1 MKQKVKLG
9 RKLLGF
15 LLTLAMVVGLMP
27 GMSLT
32 AYATDV
38 TEYSLWVA
46 GTRVTSENASN
57 IDGSSKVSYNAN
69 TNTLTLDNYSNSA
82 VQHENGNRN
91 VITSKG
97 DLNIVLKGENNL
109 TNIGDESVLGIYCS
123 SSGNL
128 NISGEGSLN
137 IETKYD
143 CIQTDGNVTIDSG
156 TITITGIGY
165 GKGIS
170 SASGNVIINGGEL
183 TIINKSDCI
192 YTNHGGTT
200 INGGNITLKSTD
212 SAGIYGERFTIAGGT
227 VDVDAKT
234 GGIRSAYETTISDG
248 KVTVKAIGDGNNSFG
263 ISGGNSLKVSGGTVT
278 AEATGNGDCN
288 GIWGSKIAFEG
299 GTITAVATGA
309 SNSNGI
315 SGGQITIK
323 GGTVTAEATGTGE
336 NSSGI
341 NGFVSLQGGTVTA
354 KGGKIGVLGELEIL
368 DTITSFIASG
378 TEGAVDGWVQ
388 NKVAGTGWTDVDDTG
403 AGVDIEVSSTYRK
416 LSETYKKVKFP
427 AEKKQAATITKVPT
441 AKTLTYNGQAQELV
455 TAGEAEGGE
464 MQYAIGKDATTAPT
478 EGWSAAIPS
487 KTDAGTYY
495 VWYKAVGDADHVDS
509 DPAVITVTISDA
521 ASSETIP
528 DISIS
533 ALPDATEGEA
543 YNQTFTATGTQ
554 PITWSITAGALP
566 DGLDLAS
573 NTGVISGTPTSEGT
587 YTFTV
592 TATNAAGSASKEL
605 SITVQNGSTI
615 VDQGGTAPNEEK
627 TSVENSKSEVREMVS
642 KEVTV
647 NDSDTVRLILNTDSK
662 DEDSLSGEE
671 KEAADS
677 IKKEAEGKGL
687 TIGSFV
693 DLTLFFEV
701 KDSNGNR
708 KDYQQLNETSS
719 PLKVK
724 FPIPQGLQKSGRL
737 FSIYRFHGSTVEL
750 LGQGSGD
757 AVYVDTDKFSLY
769 AIAYEDGAATEE
781 IEETEKKVV
790 KPHTHTYA
798 WDKVE
803 ATESQDGE
811 LRYQC
816 TECYDILVRVPLS
829 AYYVFNAN
837 TVDKINKAKQGET
850 VKITTDRW
858 ISFHKMVFDALS
870 ARPDVS
876 LEVSFLDGEYKG
888 NRVTFTIPA
897 GADNSDL
904 FTENNF
910 AGFMYLG
917 NKYGL
922 TTEEN

>member
-91 VITSKG
+91 VITSEG

-192 YTNHGGTT
+192 YTNNGGTT

-288 GIWGSKIAFEG
+288 GIWGSEIAFEG

-354 KGGKIGVLGELEIL
+354 KGGKIGVLGGLEIL

-495 VWYKAVGDADHVDS
+495 VWYKVKGDNNHLDS
-509 DPAVITVTISDA
+509 DAACVTVTI
-521 ASSETIP
+521 
-528 DISIS
+528 
-533 ALPDATEGEA
+533 
-543 YNQTFTATGTQ
+543 
-554 PITWSITAGALP
+554 
-566 DGLDLAS
+566 
-573 NTGVISGTPTSEGT
+573 
-587 YTFTV
+587 
-592 TATNAAGSASKEL
+592 
-605 SITVQNGSTI
+605 
-615 VDQGGTAPNEEK
+615 
-627 TSVENSKSEVREMVS
+627 
-642 KEVTV
+642 
-647 NDSDTVRLILNTDSK
+647 
-662 DEDSLSGEE
+662 
-671 KEAADS
+671 KEAATDEGEKEVSTDVKSDGKSPALKADNLTNEFAESTLTSDEKAKVDKAVAAGEKVDIDVYLEIKDIADS
-677 IKKEAEGKGL
+677 VAAADKDKVKAVVADANDIEYFDISLFKELFISNQSQGATAL
-687 TIGSFV
+687 H
-693 DLTLFFEV
+693 TL
-701 KDSNGNR
+701 
-708 KDYQQLNETSS
+708 SS
-719 PLKVK
+719 PLKLTIGVPK
-724 FPIPQGLQKSGRL
+724 SFPSVANGYTRTYVVIRL
-737 FSIYRFHGSTVEL
+737 HDGKAEKLPTSLNADGTISFE
-750 LGQGSGD
+750 
-757 AVYVDTDKFSLY
+757 TDKFSTY
-769 AIAYEDGAATEE
+769 ALAYTDVQQEAAAISMNAGLKISQTGSKINIKWGKVNEADGYDVYVTYCGKKFGKAAKTVKKNSTTSVK
-781 IEETEKKVV
+781 ITKINGKKINLKKNYKVYVAAYKMVDGKKKVLAKTIMGHVVGRKNTKYSNAKKITLSKSSYTV
-790 KPHTHTYA
+790 KVGKTAKIKAKTVLVQKGKKQLSNAHAAEFRYA
-798 WDKVE
+798 SSNKKI
-803 ATESQDGE
+803 A
-811 LRYQC
+811 
-816 TECYDILVRVPLS
+816 
-829 AYYVFNAN
+829 
-837 TVDKINKAKQGET
+837 TVDKNGKIKGIAKGTCTIYVYARNGYAKT
-850 VKITTDRW
+850 VK
-858 ISFHKMVFDALS
+858 
-870 ARPDVS
+870 
-876 LEVSFLDGEYKG
+876 
-888 NRVTFTIPA
+888 VTV
-897 GADNSDL
+897 
-904 FTENNF
+904 
-910 AGFMYLG
+910 
-917 NKYGL
+917 K
-922 TTEEN
+922 